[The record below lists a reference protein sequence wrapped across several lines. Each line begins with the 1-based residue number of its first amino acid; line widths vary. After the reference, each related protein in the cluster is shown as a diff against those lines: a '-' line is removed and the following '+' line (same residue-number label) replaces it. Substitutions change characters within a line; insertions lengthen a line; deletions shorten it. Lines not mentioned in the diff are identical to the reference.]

1 MNNTTIEIQSK
12 AMYSTWCYHIPTR
25 TLFDCG
31 EGFATYQG
39 NHIFGVER
47 VCISHGHGD
56 HILGLPSLVWS
67 RNSARGDKAK
77 PLTIYYPKGDVL
89 VESIK
94 RFIVDQYTARGGLN
108 FELRWVP
115 LSSGNSIVI
124 NSSGT
129 LQITTFT
136 IKHQRGVLSLGYKI
150 VERRNRLKQE
160 YLGKDIPVLI
170 RSGKTTKEQLTE
182 WYSAIIFAYALDAYM
197 VNGEDIKDAEY
208 VVMDCTF
215 INHKDRKGDKHYTI
229 QESYDLCNRYN
240 VKRMVAAHFS
250 GRYNTDQIFNAVN
263 GLNGMTQIITVQ
275 YNKTFRI

>member
-1 MNNTTIEIQSK
+1 
-12 AMYSTWCYHIPTR
+12 MYSTWCYHIPTR

-275 YNKTFRI
+275 YNKPFSI

>member
-1 MNNTTIEIQSK
+1 MSNTTIEIQSK

-94 RFIVDQYTARGGLN
+94 RFIVDQYEVRGGLN

-215 INHKDRKGDKHYTI
+215 IDHKDRKGDKHYTM
-229 QESYDLCNRYN
+229 QESYDLCDRYN
-240 VKRMVAAHFS
+240 VKYMIAAHFS
-250 GRYNTDQIFNAVN
+250 GRYSTDQIFNAVN
-263 GLNGMTQIITVQ
+263 NLNGLTQIITVQ
-275 YNKTFRI
+275 YNKPFSI

>member
-215 INHKDRKGDKHYTI
+215 IDHKDRKGDKHYTM
-229 QESYDLCNRYN
+229 QESYDLCDRYN
-240 VKRMVAAHFS
+240 VKYMIAAHFS
-250 GRYNTDQIFNAVN
+250 GRYSTDQIFNAVN
-263 GLNGMTQIITVQ
+263 NLNGLTQIITVQ
-275 YNKTFRI
+275 YNKPFSI

>member
-1 MNNTTIEIQSK
+1 MSNTTIEIQSK

-77 PLTIYYPKGDVL
+77 PLTIYYPRGDVL

-94 RFIVDQYTARGGLN
+94 RFIVDQYEVRGGLN

-215 INHKDRKGDKHYTI
+215 IDHKDRKGDKHYTM
-229 QESYDLCNRYN
+229 QESYDLCDRYN
-240 VKRMVAAHFS
+240 VKYMIAAHFS
-250 GRYNTDQIFNAVN
+250 GRYSTDQIFNAVN
-263 GLNGMTQIITVQ
+263 NLNGLTQIITVQ
-275 YNKTFRI
+275 YNKPFSI

>member
-1 MNNTTIEIQSK
+1 MSNTTIEIQSK

-77 PLTIYYPKGDVL
+77 PLTIYYPRGDVL

-94 RFIVDQYTARGGLN
+94 RFIVDQYEVRGGLN

-182 WYSAIIFAYALDAYM
+182 WYSAIIFAYTLDAYM

-215 INHKDRKGDKHYTI
+215 IDHKDRKGDKHYTM
-229 QESYDLCNRYN
+229 QESYDLCDRYN
-240 VKRMVAAHFS
+240 VKYMIAAHFS
-250 GRYNTDQIFNAVN
+250 GRYSTDQIFNAVN
-263 GLNGMTQIITVQ
+263 NLNGLTQIITVQ
-275 YNKTFRI
+275 YNKPFSI

>member
-215 INHKDRKGDKHYTI
+215 IDHKDRKGDKHYTM
-229 QESYDLCNRYN
+229 QESYDLCDKYN
-240 VKRMVAAHFS
+240 VKYMIAAHFS
-250 GRYNTDQIFNAVN
+250 GRYSTDQIFNAVN
-263 GLNGMTQIITVQ
+263 NLNGLTQIITVQ
-275 YNKTFRI
+275 YNKPFSI

>member
-1 MNNTTIEIQSK
+1 MSNTTIEIQSK

-94 RFIVDQYTARGGLN
+94 RFIVDQYEARGGLN

-215 INHKDRKGDKHYTI
+215 IDHKDRKGDKHYTM
-229 QESYDLCNRYN
+229 QESYDLCDRYN
-240 VKRMVAAHFS
+240 VKYMIAAHFS
-250 GRYNTDQIFNAVN
+250 GRYSTDQIFNAVN
-263 GLNGMTQIITVQ
+263 NLNGLTQIITVQ
-275 YNKTFRI
+275 YNKPFSI

>member
-67 RNSARGDKAK
+67 RNSARGDKTK

-94 RFIVDQYTARGGLN
+94 RFIVDQYEVRGGLN

-215 INHKDRKGDKHYTI
+215 IDHKDRKGDKHYTM
-229 QESYDLCNRYN
+229 QESYDLCDRYN
-240 VKRMVAAHFS
+240 VKYMIAAHFS
-250 GRYNTDQIFNAVN
+250 GRYSTDQIFNAVN
-263 GLNGMTQIITVQ
+263 NLNGLTQIITVQ
-275 YNKTFRI
+275 YNKPFSI

>member
-215 INHKDRKGDKHYTI
+215 IDHKDRKGDKHYTM
-229 QESYDLCNRYN
+229 QESYDLCDRYN
-240 VKRMVAAHFS
+240 VKCMIAAHFS
-250 GRYNTDQIFNAVN
+250 GRYSTDQIFNAVN
-263 GLNGMTQIITVQ
+263 NLNGLTQIITVQ
-275 YNKTFRI
+275 YNKPFSI